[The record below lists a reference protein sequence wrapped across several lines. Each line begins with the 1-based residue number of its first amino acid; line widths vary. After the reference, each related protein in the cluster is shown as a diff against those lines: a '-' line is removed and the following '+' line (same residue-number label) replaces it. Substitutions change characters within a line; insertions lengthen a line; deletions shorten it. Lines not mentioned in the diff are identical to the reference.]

1 MKRLAFLVLVA
12 LLSMGLLTGC
22 GSSSGQ
28 THELEV
34 IMGPDG
40 VWRFEPDV
48 IEVNKGDTVKLTL
61 VNRDPTTEHTFVI
74 NALNVKSKTV
84 YPNETDEL
92 TFQAKTAGEYEIVC
106 DIIGHKDAGMVGKLV
121 VK

>member
-1 MKRLAFLVLVA
+1 MLVLVA
-12 LLSMGLLTGC
+12 LMTMGVLTGC

-34 IMGPDG
+34 VMGADG
-40 VWRFEPDV
+40 VWRFDPDV
-48 IEVNKGDTVKLTL
+48 IEVNRGDTVKVSL
-61 VNRDPTTEHTFVI
+61 VNKDPSTEHTFVI
-74 NALNVKSKTV
+74 NAFSVKSKTV
-84 YPNETDEL
+84 YPNETDEV

-106 DIIGHKDAGMVGKLV
+106 DIIGHKDGGMVGKLI